1 MEKSNKVKKIMPYLA
16 AFALFLIASLIYC
29 YPVLEGKTIQA
40 GDEFNGRAA
49 VQESVEYRQE
59 TGDITWWTG
68 AMFSGMP
75 NYQIGGGRYLSTKLM
90 NPIWRLTH
98 PSSAKMPLVFLTFF
112 CCFFI
117 MLRSFGV
124 DKWLSIVGAFA
135 TGFSSYFFIIE
146 AAGHNGKAWSIMLMS
161 VVVGGFYLIYKKRYG
176 WGIPL
181 TMIFTAMGFSPHP
194 QMAYYIFLL
203 IGILFFTELY
213 IHINEKRLKDFA
225 IATLLFAG
233 SVGVGLGT
241 GTANIFANNEYAKE
255 TMRGGHSELV
265 KEGDSS
271 NKTKGLDLDYATAWS
286 YGIDETLTFLI
297 PGYMGTASGYNVGT
311 ESKLYEAL
319 VKNGVSKAD
328 AKAFCQSTPTYWG
341 EQPFTVGSVYMG
353 AIVCLLFVL
362 GLFILKGPYK
372 WGLLVATLFSVA
384 LSWGHNFMW
393 LTEVFFN
400 YFPLYDKFRAVSSIL
415 IVAEVTM
422 PLLGFLA
429 VKQFMEGSVDKK
441 CLTKSLYFSTGIVGG
456 ICLIMA
462 LFGGALCDF
471 KSSYDASFSNQIPAW
486 VYQAIIAERA
496 DMLRSDSFRS
506 LLFVLASG
514 ALIWSYVNLNLI
526 KRNWMIAI
534 LGILVFADM
543 WPVNKR
549 FLNDDNFATPG
560 QMGNFYA
567 IQPYEQAL
575 LQDKDP
581 HFRVFNVAANTF
593 NEARTSY
600 RLKSIGGYSAAKLR
614 RYQDI
619 IDQYLSKMDLDIVS
633 MLNGKYIIVSDEN
646 GQVVPQR
653 NPYAMGNAWYVDS
666 IMIVDTPNEECAALG
681 QINISNT
688 AVLDRKFA
696 DFVKDFKP
704 VNDSTAGVKLNAY
717 SPKELTYTSNA
728 KNDGTVVFSEIYYQ
742 YGWKAFIDGNPTE
755 IFRVNYL
762 LRAIN
767 VPAGTHQ
774 ISMIFDPDS
783 VKKGNILS
791 AIFVVI
797 MYATVLSFVGAA
809 ILRRRKR
816 SKLSS

>member
-1 MEKSNKVKKIMPYLA
+1 MTKRILPYLV
-16 AFALFLIASLIYC
+16 AFVLFLIASIIYC
-29 YPVLEGKTIQA
+29 SPVLEGKRIQA
-40 GDEFNGRAA
+40 GDEFNAKA
-49 VQESVEYRQE
+49 SIQESIEYRQN
-59 TGDITWWTG
+59 TGDVTWWTG
-68 AMFSGMP
+68 SMFSGMP
-75 NYQIGGGRYLSTKLM
+75 NYQVGGGRYLSTTLM
-90 NPIWRLTH
+90 NPIWKLTH

-112 CCFFI
+112 CCFFLL
-117 MLRSFGV
+117 LRSFGI

-176 WGIPL
+176 WGISL

-225 IATLLFAG
+225 ISTLLFFA

-255 TMRGGHSELV
+255 TMRGGHSELIN
-265 KEGDSS
+265 SS
-271 NKTKGLDLDYATAWS
+271 DNTNKTKGLDLDYATNWS
-286 YGIDETLTFLI
+286 YGVDETLTFLI

-311 ESKLYEAL
+311 DSKLYETL
-319 VKNGVSKAD
+319 VKNGVPKAD
-328 AKAFCQSTPTYWG
+328 SKAFCESAPTYWG

-362 GLFILKGPYK
+362 GLFIVKGPYK

-384 LSWGHNFMW
+384 LSWGHNFMG
-393 LTEVFFN
+393 LTELFFD
-400 YFPLYDKFRAVSSIL
+400 YFPLYDKFRTVSSIL

-429 VKQFMEGSVDKK
+429 VKQLMDGSIDKK
-441 CLTKSLYFSTGIVGG
+441 CLNKSLYYSTGIIGS

-462 LFGGALCDF
+462 LFGESLCDF
-471 KSSYDASFSNQIPAW
+471 KSSYDAGFSNQIPAW

-514 ALIWSYVNLNLI
+514 LLIWSFVNLNL
-526 KRNWMIAI
+526 KKNWMIAI
-534 LGILVFADM
+534 LGVLIFVDM
-543 WPVNKR
+543 WPINKR
-549 FLNDDNFATPG
+549 FLNDDNFVTPN
-560 QMGNFYA
+560 QTGNYYA

-575 LQDKDP
+575 LQDKDS
-581 HFRVFNVAANTF
+581 HFRVLNLATNTF

-614 RYQDI
+614 RYQDL
-619 IDQYLSKMDLDIVS
+619 IDQYISKMDLDIIS
-633 MLNGKYIIVSDEN
+633 MLNGKYIIVSDES

-681 QINISNT
+681 NINLNNT
-688 AVLDRKFA
+688 AVLDRKFS
-696 DFVKDFKP
+696 DYVSDFKP
-704 VNDSTAGVKLNAY
+704 VNDSTASVKLNTY

-728 KNDGTVVFSEIYYQ
+728 KNDGMVVFSEIYYP
-742 YGWKAFIDGNPTE
+742 YGWKAFIDGKAAD
-755 IFRVNYL
+755 IFRVNYI

-767 VPAGTHQ
+767 VPAGNHQ
-774 ISMIFDPDS
+774 ISMVFEPDS
-783 VKKGNILS
+783 VKKGNTMS
-791 AIFVVI
+791 AIFVFI
-797 MYATVLSFVGAA
+797 MYATILSFIVVA
-809 ILRRRKR
+809 IYKARKR
-816 SKLSS
+816 RS

>member
-1 MEKSNKVKKIMPYLA
+1 MEKSNKVKKILPYLA
-16 AFALFLIASLIYC
+16 AFVLFLIASLIYC
-29 YPVLEGKTIQA
+29 YPVLEGKRIQA
-40 GDEFNGRAA
+40 GDEFNAKSA
-49 VQESVEYRQE
+49 IQESIEYRQE
-59 TGDITWWTG
+59 TGDVTWWTG
-68 AMFSGMP
+68 SMFSGMP
-75 NYQIGGGRYLSTKLM
+75 NYQVGGGRYLSTTLM
-90 NPIWRLTH
+90 NPLWKLTH

-112 CCFFI
+112 CCFFVL
-117 MLRSFGV
+117 LRSFGI

-161 VVVGGFYLIYKKRYG
+161 VVVGGFYLIYKKHYG
-176 WGIPL
+176 WGISI

-213 IHINEKRLKDFA
+213 IHIKEKRYKDFA
-225 IATLLFAG
+225 ISTLLFIA

-255 TMRGGHSELV
+255 TMRGGHSELI
-265 KEGDSS
+265 KGNDNT
-271 NKTKGLDLDYATAWS
+271 NKTSGLDLDYATNWS
-286 YGIDETLTFLI
+286 YGVDETLTFLI

-311 ESKLYEAL
+311 DSKLYETL
-319 VKNGVSKAD
+319 VKNGVPKAD
-328 AKAFCQSTPTYWG
+328 SKAFCQSAPTYWG

-362 GLFILKGPYK
+362 GLFIVKGPYK
-372 WGLLVATLFSVA
+372 WGLLVETLFSVA
-384 LSWGHNFMW
+384 LSWGHNFMG
-393 LTEVFFN
+393 LTELFFD

-429 VKQFMEGSVDKK
+429 VKQLLDGTIDKK
-441 CLTKSLYFSTGIVGG
+441 SLNKSLYYSTGIVGG
-456 ICLIMA
+456 ICLILA
-462 LFGGALCDF
+462 LFGGSLCDF
-471 KSSYDASFSNQIPAW
+471 KSSNDAAFTGQIPEW

-506 LLFVLASG
+506 LLFVLVSG
-514 ALIWSYVNLNLI
+514 VLIWSFVNLNL
-526 KRNWMIAI
+526 KKNWMIAI
-534 LGILVFADM
+534 LGVLIFADM

-549 FLNDDNFATPG
+549 FLNDDNFATPK
-560 QMGNFYA
+560 QTSNFYA
-567 IQPYEQAL
+567 IQPYEQAI
-575 LQDKDP
+575 LQDNDP
-581 HFRVFNVAANTF
+581 NFRVLNLASNTF

-619 IDQYLSKMDLDIVS
+619 IDQYISKMDLDVIS
-633 MLNGKYIIVSDEN
+633 MLNAKYIVVSDES

-681 QINISNT
+681 NINLKNT
-688 AVLDRKFA
+688 AVLDKKFA
-696 DFVKDFKP
+696 DYVTDFKS
-704 VNDSTAGVKLNAY
+704 VNDSTASVKLNTY

-728 KNDGTVVFSEIYYQ
+728 KNDGTVVFSEIYYP
-742 YGWKAFIDGNPTE
+742 YGWKAFVDGKDAD

-774 ISMIFDPDS
+774 ISMIFEPDS
-783 VKKGNILS
+783 VKKGNTMS
-791 AIFVVI
+791 AIFVFI
-797 MYATVLSFVGAA
+797 MYATILSFIVVG
-809 ILRRRKR
+809 IYKVRKR
-816 SKLSS
+816 RS